1 MTKIIFFKNK
11 EGEQYFAKTHKQ
23 AIDGLNEATST
34 ANGLM
39 SALDKKKL
47 DQVPSRTSEE
57 WGEVLIE
64 SPSGQVFRLVVD
76 DNGILS
82 TEEVQKG
89 R

>member
-1 MTKIIFFKNK
+1 MTKIIFLKNK

>member
-1 MTKIIFFKNK
+1 MTKIIFLKNK
-11 EGEQYFAKTHKQ
+11 DGEQYYAKTHKQ

-47 DQVPSRTSEE
+47 DLIPNRTSEE
-57 WGEVLIE
+57 WEEVRIQ
-64 SPSGQVFRLVVD
+64 SPSGQVFKLVVD